1 MTIQTPMKAIQGNL
15 ILNQLDE
22 MWAYYRL
29 HATSLME
36 FDDKKISG
44 QKNKMERFLEEMN
57 EYKSIHLWQ
66 YPQDAQLEK
75 RLHELEADF
84 AEDVLPSAK
93 YYADETVHILKGRL
107 GTPTKSDFV
116 IGVRLPNNGISLEQ
130 GLKENVQSLLSSVN
144 ARVLNALNFER
155 IVYDDVFRSY
165 ESVEENLLS
174 TMLSIGAERLT
185 QKEMMYLNRY
195 PFIRGMEHDTDIVRE
210 NMKVADI
217 TNTVISPQ
225 YHKCLKLT
233 APEGE
238 SYVSFLTVDDM
249 GDDMSGMH
257 LFYDLQRLAFPVE
270 VSTKA
275 TIESKGVTK
284 SALGFKDTQ
293 IEEKIQE
300 QMETKRFVDSDVD
313 EASQMI
319 QTLQESLKQEENYL
333 WNWVATIVVTGK
345 SKKEALA
352 NAREAQK
359 YMKDIGISCK
369 IPVADQLQLFYR
381 NLPAKEL
388 EFFNKDWQQKTLRD
402 GLAETLFGATA
413 ELGNKIGWHIGW
425 IDRNTYNLDKKAA
438 IANSRDFVLF
448 HPMLGNQQI
457 ARTMTKSPHI
467 LISGDTGEGKTF
479 LSTILFI
486 YASMMKIKT
495 LFIDPKK
502 DRRKHIEGLLN
513 KEWLYRDY
521 PLFADVLQKIQF
533 VTLDAK
539 VEANWGALDPIQ
551 LFNNRTDAKEMI
563 QIIIHQVYDFTGTD
577 KDVIELAFLEAID
590 SVLIKKELGGQVG
603 TIDIIK
609 LMQQH
614 DNKAVQNAGNLLH
627 QKIESSILKLLVH
640 DGSNP
645 ALSLTQMRTVLEV
658 ENLDLPDS
666 ETSME
671 EYTPSQLASSAVMF
685 ALGRFCELFGS
696 NSEERTM
703 EFMDEAWIFNTTQQ
717 GRKVK
722 KTMRRVGRSQENAL
736 CFMTQKV
743 SDEDTS
749 NFGTAF
755 AFKESEAIPEMLAF
769 MKMADAE
776 ENYDLILN
784 MFQGQCLYRD
794 LYGRVGKMSV
804 ECLFDEWADTLET
817 VKKTDVARAE
827 EAYL

>member
-1 MTIQTPMKAIQGNL
+1 
-15 ILNQLDE
+15 
-22 MWAYYRL
+22 
-29 HATSLME
+29 
-36 FDDKKISG
+36 
-44 QKNKMERFLEEMN
+44 MERFLEEMN
-57 EYKSIHLWQ
+57 AYKSIHLWQ
-66 YPQDAQLEK
+66 YPQDAQLKK
-75 RLHELEADF
+75 RLEELESDF
-84 AEDVLPSAK
+84 ADDVMQSAK
-93 YYADETVHILKGRL
+93 YYADETTHILKGRL

-116 IGVRLPNNGISLEQ
+116 IGVHLPASGISLDR
-130 GLKENVQSLLSSVN
+130 GIKENVQSLLSSVN
-144 ARVLNALNFER
+144 AHVLNALHFER
-155 IVYDDVFRSY
+155 MVYDDVFHSY
-165 ESVEENLLS
+165 ENVEENLLS

-185 QKEMMYLNRY
+185 QKEMMYLNR
-195 PFIRGMEHDTDIVRE
+195 FSFVRGMEHDMDIVRE

-238 SYVSFLTVDDM
+238 SYVTSLTVDDM

-257 LFYDLQRLAFPVE
+257 LFYDLQKLPFPVE
-270 VSTKA
+270 VSIKA
-275 TIESKGVTK
+275 TIEGKSVTK
-284 SALGFKDTQ
+284 PALGFKDTQ
-293 IEEKIQE
+293 IEEKMQE
-300 QMETKRFVDSDVD
+300 QMETKRFVDSDID

-319 QTLQESLKQEENYL
+319 QTLQESLKQEENCL

-345 SKKEALA
+345 TKKEALA
-352 NAREAQK
+352 NARDAQK
-359 YMKDIGISCK
+359 YMKDLGISCK

-381 NLPAKEL
+381 NLPAKGL
-388 EFFNKDWQQKTLRD
+388 EFINKDWQQKTLRD

-425 IDRNTYNLDKKAA
+425 IDRNIYNLDKNSAV
-438 IANSRDFVLF
+438 ANSRDFVLF

-479 LSTILFI
+479 LSTVLFI
-486 YASMMKIKT
+486 YTSMMKIKT

-502 DRRKHIEGLLN
+502 DRRKHIEGVL
-513 KEWLYRDY
+513 KQEWLHRDY

-539 VEANWGALDPIQ
+539 EEANWGALDPIQ

-590 SVLIKKELGGQVG
+590 NTLNKKELGGQVG
-603 TIDIIK
+603 TIDVIK
-609 LMQQH
+609 FMQQH
-614 DNKAVQNAGNLLH
+614 GNQSVQNAGNLLY
-627 QKIESSILKLLVH
+627 QKIENSILKLLIH

-645 ALSLTQMRTVLEV
+645 ALSLEQMRTVLEV
-658 ENLDLPDS
+658 ENLDLPDA

-671 EYTPSQLASSAVMF
+671 DYTPSQLASSAVMF

-696 NSEERTM
+696 NPDERTM
-703 EFMDEAWIFNTTQQ
+703 EFMDEAWIFNVTQQ

-736 CFMTQKV
+736 CFMTQKIA
-743 SDEDTS
+743 DEDTS

-755 AFKESEAIPEMLAF
+755 AFKESEAIPNMLDF
-769 MKMADAE
+769 MKMADTE
-776 ENYDLILN
+776 ENRDLILN
-784 MFQGQCLYRD
+784 MHQGQCMYRD
-794 LYGRVGKMSV
+794 LYAQVGKISI
-804 ECLFDEWADTLET
+804 ECLFEEWADTLET